1 MFQFLFLSTFVIF
14 SLNSHASLQLQADYI
29 LVNKSART
37 LLLLKD
43 NQIIK
48 SYPISL
54 GKNPIGAK
62 TQRGDKKTP
71 EGIYNIDFKN
81 RQSKFHLS
89 LHINYPNQFD
99 KQRSGKD
106 NLDPGGSIYIHGLP
120 NKNRNAGLLIG
131 SDWTNGCIAVSN
143 KEIRDIAK
151 YVPNGTPIEITP

>member
-1 MFQFLFLSTFVIF
+1 MINFLFLSTLLTY
-14 SLNSHASLQLQADYI
+14 SLNGDASLQIQADYV

-48 SYPISL
+48 SYLISL
-54 GKNPIGAK
+54 GKNPVGAK

-81 RQSKFHLS
+81 RKSKFHLS
-89 LHINYPNQFD
+89 LHINYPNKFD
-99 KQRSGKD
+99 KQRSFKD
-106 NLDPGGSIYIHGLP
+106 SLDPGGSIYIHGLP
-120 NKNRNAGLLIG
+120 NKKLNAGLLIG

-143 KEIRDIAK
+143 KEIRDIAR
-151 YVPNGTPIEITP
+151 YVPDGTPIEITP